1 MKETTGIKAYIDIIF
16 KRFKM
21 KNIRPLSTP
30 IEKGLRLSKR
40 DGPAN
45 DLEKLH
51 ALDAQAVDNLMC
63 AMLCTR
69 PDISH
74 VVGLVSRN
82 QSNLGVK
89 QWQLSSEKEYSD
101 I

>member
-1 MKETTGIKAYIDIIF
+1 
-16 KRFKM
+16 
-21 KNIRPLSTP
+21 
-30 IEKGLRLSKR
+30 
-40 DGPAN
+40 
-45 DLEKLH
+45 
-51 ALDAQAVDNLMC
+51 MC